1 MENCMNCNDR
11 CADPNCHMTC
21 EKYAAYRAENERR
34 KEERYRD
41 VEIHK
46 AVIELVECTKRKMR
60 K

>member
-1 MENCMNCNDR
+1 MNCNDR
-11 CADPNCHMTC
+11 CVEPNCHMTC

-46 AVIELVECTKRKMR
+46 AVIELVEHTKRKM
-60 K
+60 KK